1 MLSPVNHKVG
11 MRDQFKDT
19 VSALADADEKVVV
32 VLGDISMFQFRH
44 FKEKHPTRFFNMGIC
59 ENTLISV
66 TAGLSSQGLRPFVHT
81 IAPFLIDRSVEQIK
95 LDMCYNGFGGNIV
108 STGASFDYAWDGAT
122 HHTYMDLAIL
132 VMLPTMGVVQP
143 GSPSELDALIRQR
156 YDGAA
161 PTYFRLSDNPHE
173 LDLEAICGPA
183 EFGKAMVVRD
193 GGHAVTVMTAGPIF
207 SNVWEAAKDLPVNVV
222 YFHTIKPIDKAAVA
236 RFANTKIVVV
246 HDAFGLH
253 EAVNETPGLS
263 TTYHG
268 LPDEFCGWYGT
279 VHDIRKRIGLDPAGI
294 RARVE
299 SMLAPT

>member
-1 MLSPVNHKVG
+1 MS
-11 MRDQFKDT
+11 R
-19 VSALADADEKVVV
+19 AL
-32 VLGDISMFQFRH
+32 L
-44 FKEKHPTRFFNMGIC
+44 
-59 ENTLISV
+59 
-66 TAGLSSQGLRPFVHT
+66 
-81 IAPFLIDRSVEQIK
+81 
-95 LDMCYNGFGGNIV
+95 
-108 STGASFDYAWDGAT
+108 
-122 HHTYMDLAIL
+122 
-132 VMLPTMGVVQP
+132 
-143 GSPSELDALIRQR
+143 R
-156 YDGAA
+156 YDGAT
-161 PTYFRLSDNPHE
+161 PTYFRLSDNPHK

-222 YFHTIKPIDKAAVA
+222 YFHTIKPIDKEAIA

-253 EAVNETPGLS
+253 EAVNETPGLA
-263 TTYHG
+263 TMYHG

-299 SMLAPT
+299 SVMASN